1 MNARFLL
8 PALLLAVSTPV
19 AAQTSRDAPMLQP
32 GDEVRIR
39 VWRDSEMSGEIGI
52 APDGTLIHPVY
63 RTLRVT
69 GLPLADVEARI
80 RTFLQRYQTEP
91 QFVAEPLFRVT
102 VGGEVE
108 KPSLYFLP
116 PDVTVR
122 QVVALAGGAT
132 ERGRTDRVRLLS
144 GGRER
149 TIQLK
154 GNDPEANLPIRSGD
168 QFIVESR
175 GSVFRDVFAPLIA
188 IAGSAAAII
197 NVSRPRR

>member
-8 PALLLAVSTPV
+8 PALLLAVSTPA

>member
-1 MNARFLL
+1 MNARLLL
-8 PALLLAVSTPV
+8 PALLLAVSIPA
-19 AAQTSRDAPMLQP
+19 AAQTTRDVPMLQP

-108 KPSLYFLP
+108 KPSLYFFS

-132 ERGRTDRVRLLS
+132 ERGRTDRVRILS
-144 GGRER
+144 GGRQR
-149 TIQLK
+149 TVHLN
-154 GNDPEANLPIRSGD
+154 GNDPDANSPIRSGD
-168 QFIVESR
+168 QFIVEAR
-175 GSVFRDVFAPLIA
+175 GSVFRDILAPLIA

>member
-1 MNARFLL
+1 MNRRFLL
-8 PALLLAVSTPV
+8 GALLLAASIPA
-19 AAQTSRDAPMLQP
+19 AAQTTRDAPMLQP

-122 QVVALAGGAT
+122 QVVAIAGGAT
-132 ERGRTDRVRLLS
+132 ERGRSDRVRLLS
-144 GGRER
+144 GGRQR
-149 TIQLK
+149 TISLK
-154 GNDPEANLPIRSGD
+154 GDDPEGNLPIRSGD

-175 GSVFRDVFAPLIA
+175 GSVFRDILAPLIA